1 MNNDKHNGVM
11 VPEVNIPNTMRYA
24 FDQLKTPYGIRDL
37 SARLIYCNQPA
48 ADLLGAKS
56 PNDIIGKYD
65 REIDNALFSVEGV
78 VEEFDAQYK
87 RVISTQEPFST
98 LELHPHALDYPYIF
112 KKMPFYNNNHE
123 CVGMFGYNIEL
134 TVYSLND
141 YVKGHMPGSLLLNK
155 PDDTFTERECEVM
168 FYRLQGLKSKEA
180 AERLNLS
187 LNTFNNYMQRIYIK
201 AKVTEIAELREFC
214 EKRNFNHYL
223 PKRFLTK
230 ESINYSDSIT

>member
-1 MNNDKHNGVM
+1 MNNDKCKSSI
-11 VPEVNIPNTMRYA
+11 VPEINIPNSMRYA

-37 SARLIYCNQPA
+37 SARLIYCNQAA

-56 PNDIIGKYD
+56 PADIIGKYD
-65 REIDNALFSVEGV
+65 CEIDNNLFAVDGV
-78 VEEFDAQYK
+78 VDEFDNQYK
-87 RVISTQEPFST
+87 RVIKTQEQFST
-98 LELHPHALDYPYIF
+98 LELHPHAVDYPYIF
-112 KKMPFYNNNHE
+112 RKMPFYNDNHE

-155 PDDTFTERECEVM
+155 PDDTFTERECEIM

-201 AKVTEIAELREFC
+201 ARVTDIGELREFC
-214 EKRNFNHYL
+214 EKHRYNRYL
-223 PKRFLTK
+223 PKRFLTR
-230 ESINYSDSIT
+230 ESINFGDSII